1 MSLEKPTEPG
11 PGGCGCRV
19 RSEDVGL
26 KLPEPVKVW
35 SSERD
40 RMGCCV

>member
-1 MSLEKPTEPG
+1 MSLEKPTKPA

-26 KLPEPVKVW
+26 KPSEPVKVW

-40 RMGCCV
+40 RTGRCV

>member
-1 MSLEKPTEPG
+1 MSLEKFIKSVF
-11 PGGCGCRV
+11 GGCGCRV

-26 KLPEPVKVW
+26 KFSELVKVW

-40 RMGCCV
+40 RIGCCV